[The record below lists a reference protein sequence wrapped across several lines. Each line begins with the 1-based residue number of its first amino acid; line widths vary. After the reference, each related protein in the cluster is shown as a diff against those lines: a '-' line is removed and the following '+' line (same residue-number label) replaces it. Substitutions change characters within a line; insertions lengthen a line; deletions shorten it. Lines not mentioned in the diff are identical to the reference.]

1 MKNTKLTMLTIAAVA
16 IALPLVSQAKER
28 KTYPSPSASPSPAVA
43 DSPSPEGK
51 ADRAIPYHGKIS
63 AVDAAAKTFTIQG
76 KEKTRTFKITK
87 QTKLEKSSGAPATW
101 SDVKVDE
108 EVRGSYW
115 KKADG
120 SLETK
125 SVKLG
130 PKTPEELA
138 AEEARKAKKAAKA
151 AAKPTP

>member
-1 MKNTKLTMLTIAAVA
+1 MKKTKLTMLTIAAVA
-16 IALPLVSQAKER
+16 IALPLASQAKER
-28 KTYPSPSASPSPAVA
+28 KTYPSPSPSPSPAAAASPSPA
-43 DSPSPEGK
+43 EK
-51 ADRAIPYHGKIS
+51 TDRAIPYHGKIS

-76 KEKTRTFKITK
+76 KEKARVFKITS
-87 QTKLEKSSGAPATW
+87 QTKLEKSNGAPATW

-120 SLETK
+120 ALETK

-138 AEEARKAKKAAKA
+138 AEETRKAKKAAKA